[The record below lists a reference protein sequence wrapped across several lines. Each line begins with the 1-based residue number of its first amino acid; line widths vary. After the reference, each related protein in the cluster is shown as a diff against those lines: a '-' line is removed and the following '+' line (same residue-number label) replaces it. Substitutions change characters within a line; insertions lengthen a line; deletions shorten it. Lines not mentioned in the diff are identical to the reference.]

1 MTDAMI
7 DVPTDARTGDVTRR
21 STLRGPDPDTLP
33 DGGVVVLD
41 VHGVVIN
48 NPLPQFLRDVGDRAG
63 IGGDEL
69 LRRWRARWRRPFWE
83 GSITEAEMW
92 EAIAPGLD
100 AAELRADLEAR
111 YRRGPWFEFVVDHD
125 GPVWL
130 LSNHRTA
137 WLLPRLERF
146 GVADR
151 FERILVSDALRAAK
165 PSPAA
170 FASVAARSD
179 TVYFDDSAC
188 NVAAARALGIDAHV
202 VENAG
207 S

>member
-1 MTDAMI
+1 MT
-7 DVPTDARTGDVTRR
+7 V
-21 STLRGPDPDTLP
+21 LGPDPDTLR
-33 DGGVVVLD
+33 DGVVVVLD

-48 NPLPQFLRDVGDRAG
+48 NPLPQFLHDIGERVG
-63 IGGDEL
+63 IGGEEL
-69 LRRWRARWRRPFWE
+69 VRRWRARWRRPFWE

-111 YRRGPWFEFVVDHD
+111 YRRGPWFGFVLEHA

-130 LSNHRTA
+130 LSNHRTT

-151 FERILVSDALRAAK
+151 FERILVSDALGAAK

-170 FASVAARSD
+170 FASLEARSD
-179 TVYFDDSAC
+179 TVFFDDSPC
-188 NVAAARALGIDAHV
+188 NVAAARALGIAAHV
-202 VENAG
+202 VDIAG
-207 S
+207 R

>member
-1 MTDAMI
+1 MTA
-7 DVPTDARTGDVTRR
+7 
-21 STLRGPDPDTLP
+21 RGPDLSALP

-48 NPLPQFLRDVGDRAG
+48 NPLPGFLREIGERVG

-69 LRRWRARWRRPFWE
+69 IRRWRLRWRLPFWE
-83 GSITEAEMW
+83 GAITDAEMW

-100 AAELRADLEAR
+100 AVELRDDLEAR
-111 YRRGPWFEFVVDHD
+111 YRPGPWFDFVIGYD
-125 GPVWL
+125 GPMWL

-151 FERILVSDALRAAK
+151 FERILVSDVLAAAK
-165 PSPAA
+165 PSAAA
-170 FASVAARSD
+170 FAALQGRDDLVFFDDSQCNVDAARS
-179 TVYFDDSAC
+179 F
-188 NVAAARALGIDAHV
+188 GIDAHL
-202 VENAG
+202 VEITAH
-207 S
+207 